1 MSRTLPWLGT
11 VSFALL
17 VAMQGGQDG
26 PRLTA
31 AIQALG
37 ADVPADLVP
46 QSPAW
51 QRLVQRYRAL
61 HADLLASAPGMPGS
75 DLASA
80 FVSLHHRAGQLRL
93 PDGEPLRV
101 LDELERLLGQRS
113 GPPHGRRQL
122 LRMRSN
128 LEHDKRLEST
138 QVTAWEQLVASFRGP
153 KRIWVGCEA
162 ARAFITLCDRPLRA
176 EALLTELLAEVEA
189 MPDWDESVRREL
201 ARDLDLEVLGRDRP
215 MAASRQDA
223 VGQVL
228 LLRGY
233 AREQTGHL
241 LPAMADL
248 LAAQRHFAVT
258 GNVQRSINCDHNLAS
273 IWLQLGRHDQAI
285 KVAQQAEDFY
295 RREADGNGRIAM
307 QKVRAQALAQS
318 GKWDAAE
325 GLLQQLVVG
334 DNVVGE
340 TNVDSLSS
348 YMEVLLHLDSTPE
361 RVAAFDRQYER
372 IRSYCGT
379 APSHLV
385 MWRAELLV
393 AQRHLDNGRID
404 AARRILHD
412 AELPLEQHKH
422 LPLQARLQGLR
433 GDCDRL
439 AGKPVE
445 ALASYSKGVAVIE
458 RAMVREQMWRLEGA
472 SVRFAQQFDS
482 LLAGAHAAAQSLVQ
496 QQGDAP
502 AALQALYDLVQRF
515 HGFEALCRILT
526 DSSAVASRASVP
538 VGDLERLR
546 HAAHVAERRYQD
558 LLAPGQNPIAEVR
571 LQPLREAARQ
581 SWEQKES
588 ELRLSL
594 QPPDPDVVAGVTP
607 SSLAQVQ
614 KALEVGDLL
623 IECVETSEGAF
634 AFALTREEC
643 RLESLPGGAAW
654 RQIVTDL
661 RGWNPRD
668 AQREANRIPEL
679 LGCSK
684 RLLTEDGWL
693 ARRLATG
700 DIRRLLW
707 SPEGSF
713 GLVPLAALPF
723 RDKPL
728 VATLPIVHAIS
739 GSWLVQHAGREPS
752 RRDAMRLLAL
762 GNPRYP
768 KTAVDAIELRS
779 LLGGALVS
787 LPATA
792 AEVLGVARW
801 FATAAETEWIDALV
815 GGSPSDFDGEMSGV
829 RFKAWLGS
837 KANESDLTLA
847 DLREYQVL
855 HFACH
860 GEGRLDMPSMSCL
873 ALTLEG
879 DADHAE
885 ANGLLRL
892 AELARLKG
900 DFELVTL
907 SACQTSVGTDR
918 GHDGVAGLAWAAQ
931 LAGARRVLA
940 TLWSVPDAQ
949 TSKLIVEFYRH
960 WLQDGMSCSDA
971 LAATQRAAIGKFPV
985 RVWAPFVLWGEP
997 R

>member
-1 MSRTLPWLGT
+1 
-11 VSFALL
+11 
-17 VAMQGGQDG
+17 
-26 PRLTA
+26 
-31 AIQALG
+31 
-37 ADVPADLVP
+37 
-46 QSPAW
+46 
-51 QRLVQRYRAL
+51 
-61 HADLLASAPGMPGS
+61 
-75 DLASA
+75 
-80 FVSLHHRAGQLRL
+80 
-93 PDGEPLRV
+93 
-101 LDELERLLGQRS
+101 
-113 GPPHGRRQL
+113 
-122 LRMRSN
+122 MRSN
-128 LEHDKRLEST
+128 LEHDSRLEST
-138 QVTAWEQLVASFRGP
+138 QVPAWEQLVADFRGP

-189 MPDWDESVRREL
+189 MPEWDESVRRDL

-215 MAASRQDA
+215 MAASRHDA
-223 VGQVL
+223 IGQVL

-258 GNVQRSINCDHNLAS
+258 GNVHRSINCDHNLAS

-318 GKWDAAE
+318 GKWGAAE
-325 GLLQQLVVG
+325 GLLQQIVVA
-334 DNVVGE
+334 DSVVGE
-340 TNVDSLSS
+340 TNVDALTS
-348 YMEVLLHLDSTPE
+348 YMEVLLRLDATPE

-385 MWRAELLV
+385 RWRAELLV
-393 AQRHLDNGRID
+393 AQRHLDNGRLDD
-404 AARRILHD
+404 ARGILRD
-412 AELPLEQHKH
+412 AELPLEQHGH

-433 GDCDRL
+433 GDFYRL

-445 ALASYSKGVAVIE
+445 ALASYSKAAAVIE

-472 SVRFAQQFDS
+472 LVLFAQHFDS
-482 LLAGAHAAAQSLVQ
+482 LLAGAHSAARSLVL

-502 AALQALYDLVQRF
+502 AALHALYELVQRF
-515 HGFEALCRILT
+515 HGFEALCRILAG
-526 DSSAVASRASVP
+526 SGEVAPSALVSL
-538 VGDLERLR
+538 GDRERLR

-558 LLAPGQNPIAEVR
+558 LLVPGTSPIAEMR
-571 LQPLREAARQ
+571 LRPRRDAALRIWERKKVELALLPTDLAAAAR
-581 SWEQKES
+581 
-588 ELRLSL
+588 
-594 QPPDPDVVAGVTP
+594 VTP
-607 SSLAQVQ
+607 SSLTQVQ
-614 KALEVGDLL
+614 QALELGDLL

-634 AFALTREEC
+634 AFVLTREEC
-643 RLESLPGGAAW
+643 RLESLPRGEAW
-654 RQIVTDL
+654 RQAIAEL
-661 RGWNPRD
+661 RAWDPRD
-668 AQREANRIPEL
+668 EQQDARQIPAL
-679 LGCSK
+679 LRCSHQ
-684 RLLTEDGWL
+684 LLAEEGWL
-693 ARRLATG
+693 APRLARG

-713 GLVPLAALPF
+713 GVVPLAALPF
-723 RDKPL
+723 RGKPL

-739 GSWLVQHAGREPS
+739 GSWLVQHPAREPMP
-752 RRDAMRLLAL
+752 RDAMRLLAL

-768 KTAVDAIELRS
+768 KAVVDAIALRS
-779 LLGGALVS
+779 LLGGALAP

-792 AEVLGVARW
+792 TEVLLVARL
-801 FATAAETEWIDALV
+801 FARPAEFAAIDALV
-815 GGSPSDFDGEMSGV
+815 GARPTDFDGEMPGSLWKV
-829 RFKAWLGS
+829 WLGS
-837 KANESDLTLA
+837 KANESDLTLDA
-847 DLREYQVL
+847 VRDCQVL

-860 GEGRLDMPSMSCL
+860 GEVCPDSPSMSLL

-879 DADHAE
+879 DAEHAE

-892 AELARLKG
+892 AELSRLRG

-940 TLWSVPDAQ
+940 TMWSVPDAP
-949 TSKLIVEFYRH
+949 TSELVVEFYRH
-960 WLQDGMSCSDA
+960 WLKDGMSCSEA
-971 LAATQRAAIGKFPV
+971 LAATQRAAIGKLPV
-985 RVWAPFVLWGEP
+985 RVWAAFVLWGEA